1 MEKRKLFVITWKH
14 QMFIQA
20 KSERLAKR
28 KFLSID
34 FGRLNDEVQKIKGLS
49 GHAFLVMEG
58 VEKI

>member
-28 KFLSID
+28 KFLLAD
-34 FGRLNDEVQKIKGLS
+34 LGQLNQEVRKTKGLS
-49 GHAFLVMEG
+49 GHGFLFLEK
-58 VEKI
+58 VEKL